1 MADLRQALQVEVWG
15 MDHSTQNPLWE
26 DTAGAPQASSGN
38 AAVLSPLES
47 AIQAMAE
54 AMGGSS
60 LLQHGTQSRAVSP
73 AGSVGT
79 APATGTTA
87 PDTDAATEPHATPA
101 DLLRRQ
107 HASQKSSDSPLCWT
121 LEPTVMRNR

>member
-1 MADLRQALQVEVWG
+1 

-47 AIQAMAE
+47 AMQAMAE

-73 AGSVGT
+73 TGSVGT
-79 APATGTTA
+79 APATGTTT